1 MVSQIDKRKHKAVL
15 SLGGNIGNVQA
26 TFNEAKSLL
35 KTRLGNIVLTSSLYK
50 TKAWGVVDQPD
61 FLNQVVVIE
70 TVLLPTEVLNHCL
83 AIEAELGRV
92 RKEKWHERLI
102 DIDVLFYDA
111 AIIHTQELVVPRS
124 IPMTFDMMMY
134 SSFLWQAGMALLA
147 NDFTHWLS
155 STRRDNSFPRLI
167 RLPEVYATMCSL
179 CI

>member
-111 AIIHTQELVVPRS
+111 AIIHTQELVVPHPYLQDRNFILYPLDEI
-124 IPMTFDMMMY
+124 IPHFIHPI
-134 SSFLWQAGMALLA
+134 LKK
-147 NDFTHWLS
+147 
-155 STRRDNSFPRLI
+155 
-167 RLPEVYATMCSL
+167 TMHELKKSCKDPSRVVHL
-179 CI
+179 TKN